1 MTVCIRS
8 DALSGTHN
16 FHGFDPEQVDD
27 LRTGKQHID
36 DMGPEL
42 DVLYTANDPLAWRL
56 AGTESAMGAALLR

>member
-1 MTVCIRS
+1 MTACIRS

-27 LRTGKQHID
+27 LRTGKQRID

-42 DVLYTANDPLAWRL
+42 DVLYASNDPLTWRL
-56 AGTESAMGAALLR
+56 AGTESAFGN